1 MSIIRVKFDMGSWAP
16 IPNATI
22 ADRRLSLD
30 ALGILVWLLAKH
42 DGWEVRPGVIQR
54 EFGLGRD
61 KVRGLLANLETAG
74 YLRRSQFRGDN
85 GRWDWVSEVFPTSTI
100 DVFSGD
106 GGTGDGSA
114 TAGKGVDLYKTEINK
129 TDEVKTHTPK
139 PARPKAGV
147 CASEAVELL
156 ASPPAQLKPA
166 HQRLAIRELAKLP
179 PEQQTSIVQELIRQR
194 ASIREPV
201 GWVRRIVGDTLETGE
216 FIPAAE
222 ASTPPQVHRH
232 ACEIPGCHR
241 EAASRT
247 SRGWR
252 CPDHLTK

>member
-1 MSIIRVKFDMGSWAP
+1 MSIIRVKFDRGGWAP

-42 DGWEVRPGVIQR
+42 DGWEVRPGVLQE

-61 KVRGLLANLETAG
+61 KVRGLLTNLELAG
-74 YLRRSQFRGDN
+74 YLRRRQFRSEN

-100 DVFSGD
+100 DGFSGD
-106 GGTGDGSA
+106 GGAVDGSA

-129 TDEVKTHTPK
+129 TEEFKTHTPK
-139 PARPKAGV
+139 PTRPKAGV
-147 CASEAVELL
+147 CVQANDLL
-156 ASPPAQLKPA
+156 SSAPAQLKPA

-179 PEQQTSIVQELIRQR
+179 PNQQSTIVQELIRQR
-194 ASIREPV
+194 SSIREPV
-201 GWVRRIVGDTLETGE
+201 GWIRRIVADTLEAGE

-222 ASTPPQVHRH
+222 ASTPPQSRRQT
-232 ACEIPGCHR
+232 CEIPGCHR
-241 EAASRT
+241 EAASHT

-252 CPDHLTK
+252 CPDHLTN